1 MSIRSKLTLI
11 TISSVIA
18 ILAVVGGMLSNS
30 SSPLLRAIA
39 DSGPYPQTRIFEEVV
54 RHIQNDYVE
63 KPDLEK
69 VRIGAMRGLTDGLDP
84 WSAYL
89 LPVQVKEYQT
99 NKNSADNT
107 GIVLGLMSG
116 YGYVITIIPGSPAEK
131 AGIRAGDWIEYIDG
145 HATRDLDLYDMRSL
159 LYGAAGSSVELSIFR
174 NGRSEKIKVSRGAV
188 PTSSPESKSFD
199 QQIGYI
205 KVPVL
210 TGGQSEAVANAI
222 RNAVKK
228 GAQKILL
235 DLRGSAGGELKEGVA
250 VANFFLKSGTISKTL
265 GRGGKVLATYEAK
278 PEQVVT
284 DLPVAVIVDR
294 TTAGAAEIVAAA
306 ILENQR
312 GDVVGERTFGVGSE
326 QELFP
331 LNDGSA
337 FLLTTARYASP
348 SGKIFMTEGVTPNT
362 EVKLNEL
369 ADLVTPEDKEET
381 PPTQSQPQ
389 NQKPGATP
397 APSAPATAAN
407 AASTVPAKPA
417 EDFILKKAIEV
428 LTTGAKAKKK
438 AA

>member
-18 ILAVVGGMLSNS
+18 ILAVVGGMLSS
-30 SSPLLRAIA
+30 SNSPLVRAIA
-39 DSGPYPQTRIFEEVV
+39 DPGPYPQIRIFEEVV

-69 VRIGAMRGLTDGLDP
+69 VRIGAMRGLTEGLDP

-89 LPVQVKEYQT
+89 LPVQVREYQA
-99 NKNSADNT
+99 NKNSADAT

-116 YGYVITIIPGSPAEK
+116 YGYAITIIPGSPAEK

-159 LYGAAGSSVELSIFR
+159 LYGTAGSSVELSIFR
-174 NGRSEKIKVSRGAV
+174 NGRSEKIKVSRGSVQVGA
-188 PTSSPESKSFD
+188 PDSKSLD
-199 QQIGYI
+199 QQIGYV

-210 TGGQSEAVANAI
+210 VSGQAEAVANAI

-235 DLRGSAGGELKEGVA
+235 DLRGSAGGELKEGIA
-250 VANFFLKSGTISKTL
+250 VANLFLKSGTISKTL

-278 PEQVVT
+278 PEQAIT

-312 GDVVGERTFGVGSE
+312 GDLVGERTFGVGSE

-348 SGKIFMTEGVTPNT
+348 SGKIFMTEGVTPNN
-362 EVKLNEL
+362 EVKLTEL
-369 ADLVTPEDKEET
+369 SDLVTPEDKEET
-381 PPTQSQPQ
+381 PPAQSQQ
-389 NQKPGATP
+389 NQKPGATT
-397 APSAPATAAN
+397 PSAPATTAAT
-407 AASTVPAKPA
+407 AASVAPAKPA
-417 EDFILKKAIEV
+417 EDFILKKAVEV
-428 LTTGAKAKKK
+428 LNSGAKAKKK

>member
-11 TISSVIA
+11 TVSALIA
-18 ILAVVGGMLSNS
+18 ILAVVGGMLTNSNS
-30 SSPLLRAIA
+30 PLVRAIA
-39 DSGPYPQTRIFEEVV
+39 DPGPYPQIRIFEEVV

-69 VRIGAMRGLTDGLDP
+69 VRIGAMRGLTEGLDP

-89 LPVQVKEYQT
+89 LPVQVKEYQAS
-99 NKNSADNT
+99 KNSADTT
-107 GIVLGLMSG
+107 GIVMGLMSNFG
-116 YGYVITIIPGSPAEK
+116 YIITTVPNSPAEK
-131 AGIRAGDWIEYIDG
+131 AGIRSGDVIEYIDG

-159 LYGAAGSSVELSIFR
+159 LSGAPGSTVELSVFR
-174 NGRSEKIKVSRGAV
+174 NGRSEKIKISRGPVAL
-188 PTSSPESKSFD
+188 PAPEVKTLE

-210 TGGQSEAVANAI
+210 SSGQSEMVSNAI
-222 RNAVKK
+222 RGVIKK
-228 GAQKILL
+228 GAQKIIL

-278 PEQVVT
+278 PEQTIT
-284 DLPVAVIVDR
+284 DLPVALIADH

-306 ILENQR
+306 IMENQR
-312 GDVVGERTFGVGSE
+312 GDVVGSRTFGVGSE

-331 LNDGSA
+331 LQDGSA

-348 SGKIFMTEGVTPNT
+348 SGRIFITDGVMPNN
-362 EVKLNEL
+362 EVKRNEL
-369 ADLVTPEDKEET
+369 AEVVTPDDSDDN
-381 PPTQSQPQ
+381 QAQ
-389 NQKPGATP
+389 NQPNKSASPSTSPAPGASPVAT
-397 APSAPATAAN
+397 ASPATQ
-407 AASTVPAKPA
+407 PKQA
-417 EDFILKKAIEV
+417 EDVLLKKTIE
-428 LTTGAKAKKK
+428 LLNTGKVKKR